1 MKRCCCLVAIIRRTK
16 KREKDVGLENIL
28 KRIEQGVCH
37 NLLQEIGVDDRGSH
51 FRLFV

>member
-1 MKRCCCLVAIIRRTK
+1 M
-16 KREKDVGLENIL
+16 EKGRGFGKYFL

-37 NLLQEIGVDDRGSH
+37 NLLQEVGVSDSGSH